1 MLHKFNMLECKQVST
16 PMETNTKI
24 CAHEGKELNNEM
36 TYRQLV
42 GSFIYLT
49 LTRPN
54 ISYVIEAMS
63 RYMQSPKKLHL
74 DVAWRILRY
83 FKGTI
88 DYGLLYKR
96 SKNCKLV
103 RYCDADYAGD
113 HNTRRSTTILKDQPQ
128 YSKIN
133 HNTRRSTTILKDQP
147 QYSKINHYHWVCVQ
161 VCSGTI
167 SWCSKRHQHYHCQLE
182 NQSIEQ
188 RLEQLKKVHG

>member
-1 MLHKFNMLECKQVST
+1 MGLEVDRIDEVLFLCQQKYTIDMLHKFNMLECKQVST

-74 DVAWRILRY
+74 DVA
-83 FKGTI
+83 
-88 DYGLLYKR
+88 
-96 SKNCKLV
+96 
-103 RYCDADYAGD
+103 
-113 HNTRRSTTILKDQPQ
+113 
-128 YSKIN
+128 
-133 HNTRRSTTILKDQP
+133 
-147 QYSKINHYHWVCVQ
+147 
-161 VCSGTI
+161 
-167 SWCSKRHQHYHCQLE
+167 
-182 NQSIEQ
+182 
-188 RLEQLKKVHG
+188 